1 MSTDFFHGGK
11 ALIQVPLFACMGQ
24 GPHLLSAWG
33 GFRAKEPPHAVTQGC
48 CTHPLIGQVR

>member
-33 GFRAKEPPHAVTQGC
+33 GGLEPKNPPMQSPRGAAH
-48 CTHPLIGQVR
+48 TH